1 MGMRP
6 HTVASTKRRVAVK
19 KARKAKKYESKVMP
33 MLSRPKR
40 K

>member
-1 MGMRP
+1 MGIRP

-19 KARKAKKYESKVMP
+19 KGRKAKKYESKVMP
-33 MLSRPKR
+33 MLSRPKH